1 MDVFLIILSLICLL
15 AGLGGCILPALPGPP
30 VSYVGLL
37 LLHFTGSVQFSA
49 VELLV
54 WLGLV
59 VVAQVVDYFIP
70 MLGSKYSGGSK
81 WGSWGAFWGGIL
93 GVFFL
98 PWGLVLGP
106 FFGAVAG
113 ELLGDK
119 DLGRALK
126 SGVGSL
132 LGFLF
137 GTVFKVSLCIYFLVE
152 FFLAIW

>member
-1 MDVFLIILSLICLL
+1 M
-15 AGLGGCILPALPGPP
+15 GK
-30 VSYVGLL
+30 
-37 LLHFTGSVQFSA
+37 
-49 VELLV
+49 
-54 WLGLV
+54 
-59 VVAQVVDYFIP
+59 
-70 MLGSKYSGGSK
+70 LGSILGRN
-81 WGSWGAFWGGIL
+81 L

-137 GTVFKVSLCIYFLVE
+137 GTVLKVSLCIYFLVE